1 MTTYPSSDVTT
12 NCAPTKEPEKKEE
25 EGKRERKRR
34 ERDREEEEWEKEGE
48 RERRRE
54 RKEEKEDES
63 DAEKERVRR
72 RVRRDV
78 INRGLRN
85 MTDQEIKFND
95 SNHYDC
101 IYDIYIYRI
110 LPTYDF
116 YKISVKTFSRLNMDE

>member
-34 ERDREEEEWEKEGE
+34 ERDREKRERKKE
-48 RERRRE
+48 RERKNK
-54 RKEEKEDES
+54 KEKES
-63 DAEKERVRR
+63 DAEKERVRW

-78 INRGLRN
+78 INRGLSN
-85 MTDQEIKFND
+85 MTDQEIKFHD

-101 IYDIYIYRI
+101 IN
-110 LPTYDF
+110 
-116 YKISVKTFSRLNMDE
+116 VKNFTCI